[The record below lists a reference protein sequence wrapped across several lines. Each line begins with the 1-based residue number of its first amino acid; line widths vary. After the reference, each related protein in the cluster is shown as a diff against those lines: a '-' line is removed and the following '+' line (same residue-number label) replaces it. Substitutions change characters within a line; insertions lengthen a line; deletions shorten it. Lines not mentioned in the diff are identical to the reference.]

1 MAQINKASVEN
12 IKNDLENLAKYNST
26 PGNGITR
33 VLFYKEELQGREF
46 IKSRMIE
53 NGMKVREDA
62 VGNIFGNIEG
72 TDPDA
77 APVWTGSHIDT
88 VLNAGMFD
96 GNAGVISGIE
106 ALRLIKESGIP
117 HKRNIEAIVYTSE
130 EPTRFGLGCLGS
142 RTMAGELTAE
152 DMKDIKD
159 KDGLSFAEVL
169 VSLGHNLD
177 EIKDV
182 KRVEGDVHAAVELH
196 IEQGAVLDT
205 KKIGIGVVTTI
216 SAPTDIKVSVFGT
229 QEHAGATPMNMR
241 SDSMSAAAEMMLGL
255 ESLARNS
262 MDYSTVATVGKVMVF
277 PGITNV
283 IPGQVDFTIDIRS
296 ADMDDKNT
304 LIEKFKEIV
313 KCVESVR
320 SVKTE
325 LEIVSHDEPE
335 NAEPEIIK
343 MIQDICEEKSQ
354 DYNLMVSGAYHDSM
368 FVSKFAPFGMIFVP
382 SKNGISH
389 HIDEWTDFEDI
400 AKGTDILA
408 ETLLR
413 LSNEEQ

>member
-1 MAQINKASVEN
+1 MGQIKKASVDN

-26 PGNGITR
+26 PGDGITR
-33 VLFYKEELQGREF
+33 VLFYEEELKGREF
-46 IKSRMIE
+46 IKQRMKE
-53 NGMKVREDA
+53 NGMTVSEDA
-62 VGNIFGNIEG
+62 VGNIFGTIEG
-72 TDPDA
+72 TDPEA

-106 ALRLIKESGIP
+106 ALRMIKESGIP
-117 HKRNIEAIVYTSE
+117 HKRNIQAIVYTSE

-152 DMKDIKD
+152 DMKSIKD
-159 KDGLSFAEVL
+159 KDGLSLAEVL
-169 VSLGHNLD
+169 VDLGHDLD
-177 EIKDV
+177 DIKDV
-182 KRVEGDVHAAVELH
+182 KRNQGDVHAAVELH

-205 KKIGIGVVTTI
+205 KKIDIGVVTTI
-216 SAPTDIKVSVFGT
+216 SAPTDIKVSVYGT
-229 QEHAGATPMNMR
+229 QEHAGATPMDMR
-241 SDSMSAAAEMMLGL
+241 KDAMSASAEIMLAL
-255 ESLARNS
+255 ESIARNS
-262 MDYSTVATVGKVMVF
+262 KDYSTVATVGKVAVL
-277 PGITNV
+277 PGSTNV
-283 IPGQVDFTIDIRS
+283 IPGRVDFSIDIRS

-304 LIEKFKEIV
+304 LIQKLKAVI
-313 KCVESVR
+313 KCVEEVRGVSVDIE
-320 SVKTE
+320 V
-325 LEIVSHDEPE
+325 VSHDEP
-335 NAEPEIIK
+335 AEADHNIIN
-343 MIQDICEEKSQ
+343 MIEDICKKEGQ

-389 HIDEWTDFEDI
+389 HIDEWTEFEDI

-413 LSNEEQ
+413 LSNE